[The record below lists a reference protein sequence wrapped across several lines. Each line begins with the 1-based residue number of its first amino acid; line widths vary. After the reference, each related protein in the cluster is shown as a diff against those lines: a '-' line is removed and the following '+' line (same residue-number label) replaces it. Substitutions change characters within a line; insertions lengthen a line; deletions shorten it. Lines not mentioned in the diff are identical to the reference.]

1 MHSILGLGTNHVLF
15 AALISWF
22 VAQALKIPIYH
33 HVEHVWDFSR
43 FHGSGGMPS
52 SHSAMVTGTAIMIG
66 GLYGFD
72 SGLFALSVVVAM
84 IVMYDAAGVRRETGT
99 QATVINQILKDMLL
113 NGKKISDEELKDLSW
128 TSFAAGCSQLPELV
142 QYLKERRLYVNDPV
156 AAEMEV

>member
-1 MHSILGLGTNHVLF
+1 MHSILGLGANHVLF

-52 SHSAMVTGTAIMIG
+52 SHSAMVTGTAVMIG
-66 GLYGFD
+66 
-72 SGLFALSVVVAM
+72 ALSVVVAM

-113 NGKKISDEELKDLSW
+113 NGKKISDEELK
-128 TSFAAGCSQLPELV
+128 ELV
-142 QYLKERRLYVNDPV
+142 GHTPLEVAGGALTGLLVAVIYLLILF
-156 AAEMEV
+156 A